1 MSGDK
6 PISEQFRLTAK
17 SWVDADAAASLLEET
32 KSAFLSQKMAELGD
46 VPVSRAELQVK
57 ASPEWSDFV
66 EKMVKAR
73 TQANLLKVKLEWI
86 RMRFSEEQSEAAT
99 RRAEMKL

>member
-1 MSGDK
+1 M
-6 PISEQFRLTAK
+6 
-17 SWVDADAAASLLEET
+17 AA
-32 KSAFLSQKMAELGD
+32 LGD

-66 EKMVKAR
+66 EKMVNAR
-73 TQANLLKVKLEWI
+73 THSNLLKVKLEWI
-86 RMRFSEEQSEAAT
+86 RMKFSEEQSEAAT